1 MNQLQT
7 CTDNLVKVILN
18 QLQMQINCEYYEE
31 VCSIKRDL
39 DKKELTLKEAG
50 GRIRFMYETY
60 TDEDFSDWIYDLD
73 RFTDSMDQ
81 ILVCLKPVY
90 ETHSDFLEAQ
100 KIIDEIRMHS
110 NFINKMLLMDLYQN
124 YDEKDQS

>member
-60 TDEDFSDWIYDLD
+60 TD
-73 RFTDSMDQ
+73 
-81 ILVCLKPVY
+81 
-90 ETHSDFLEAQ
+90 
-100 KIIDEIRMHS
+100 
-110 NFINKMLLMDLYQN
+110 
-124 YDEKDQS
+124 

>member
-18 QLQMQINCEYYEE
+18 QLQMQIDCEYYEE

-50 GRIRFMYETY
+50 MGRR
-60 TDEDFSDWIYDLD
+60 
-73 RFTDSMDQ
+73 Q
-81 ILVCLKPVY
+81 V
-90 ETHSDFLEAQ
+90 
-100 KIIDEIRMHS
+100 
-110 NFINKMLLMDLYQN
+110 LLQLHQ
-124 YDEKDQS
+124 EVLR